1 VLQSNIAACHLKLLA
16 WKEAVKTATEALDRL
31 DKLQDNGVD
40 EEKDKDGEEEADEEI
55 VSAGAQKAED
65 TSKQG
70 TTEADIERIRTK
82 ALLRRARG
90 RSEQGGWS
98 GLQGAEDGMCCLVLW
113 LWPTDMLEDYKT
125 LSQKENLSRTD
136 RRTVQLQLME
146 LPGRIKQAQEAEVG
160 DMMGKLKEVCSLFSF
175 ITLYK

>member
-1 VLQSNIAACHLKLLA
+1 VLQSNIAACHLKLQA

-40 EEKDKDGEEEADEEI
+40 EKKDKDGEEEADEEI

-82 ALLRRARG
+82 ALLRRARA

-98 GLQGAEDGMCCLVLW
+98 GLQGAEDGMCCLVRAYGRLTC
-113 LWPTDMLEDYKT
+113 LKIT
-125 LSQKENLSRTD
+125 
-136 RRTVQLQLME
+136 RRSHRK
-146 LPGRIKQAQEAEVG
+146 RI
-160 DMMGKLKEVCSLFSF
+160 SLGP
-175 ITLYK
+175 IGGLCRYN